1 MAGQTRVGFIG
12 LGSMGSGMA
21 GRVLDGGYPLTVY
34 NRTRER
40 AAALAARGAAVAA
53 TPRELAERSDVLI
66 TMLADPAAVRAVL
79 GGPDGI
85 LAGARDGQVLVE
97 MSTVG
102 PAEARGTIERA
113 AAHGLAV
120 IHAPVLG
127 PPSAAAEGGLTI
139 LAGGGAQ
146 RIEAQRPLLST
157 MGGTIVILET
167 NEQACALKLAMNA
180 MLLASLQLTGEAVA
194 LATGWGI
201 PRQQVLAFFGGS
213 PLLSAPV
220 KARIGAMYETG
231 APANFSLALGRK
243 DLWLAAAAA
252 YEVGAS
258 TPIIA
263 AALETYSLAMRDHR
277 NEDIARIAGFLADMA
292 MPDTTPR

>member
-1 MAGQTRVGFIG
+1 MAEQTRVGFIG

-21 GRVLDGGYPLTVY
+21 GRVLDNGYPLTVY
-34 NRTRER
+34 NRSLGRTTS
-40 AAALAARGAAVAA
+40 LAARGAAVAA

-85 LAGARDGQVLVE
+85 LAGVRDGQLLVD

-102 PAEARGTIERA
+102 PAEARDTIERA
-113 AAHGLAV
+113 AARGLAV
-120 IHAPVLG
+120 LHAPVLG
-127 PPSAAAEGGLTI
+127 PPSAAAEGNLTI
-139 LAGGGAQ
+139 LAGGDAQ
-146 RIEAQRPLLST
+146 RIEAQRPLLSA
-157 MGGTIVILET
+157 MGGTIVVLET

-201 PRQQVLAFFGGS
+201 PRDQVLAFFGGS

-220 KARIGAMYETG
+220 KARIGAMYETDG
-231 APANFSLALGRK
+231 AVNFSLALGRK

-252 YEVGAS
+252 YEAGAP

-263 AALETYSLAMRDHR
+263 AALETYSLAMRDHQ
-277 NEDIARIAGFLADMA
+277 NEDIARIAGFLADMVPA
-292 MPDTTPR
+292 KSAPR